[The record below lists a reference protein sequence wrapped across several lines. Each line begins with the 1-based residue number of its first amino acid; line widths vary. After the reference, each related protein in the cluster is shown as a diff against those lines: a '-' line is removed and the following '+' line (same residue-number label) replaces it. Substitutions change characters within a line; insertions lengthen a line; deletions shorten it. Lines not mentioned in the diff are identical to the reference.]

1 MDRIKERERPQV
13 ALAAYR
19 TTGSCRKITAS
30 RRPAAAGQSFDR
42 LRTDGTGSIRFDP
55 ERIQL
60 LMANPD
66 PVMDVTLF

>member
-13 ALAAYR
+13 TFAAYR

-30 RRPAAAGQSFDR
+30 RTPAAAGQSFDK
-42 LRTDGTGSIRFDP
+42 LRTDGPGGIRYDA
-55 ERIQL
+55 ERIQR